1 MVYSNRRKI
10 APRTVVIMTPNV
22 LMLVFDAAALNGIM
36 VAPVSAAG
44 KILLAVVSRPLLVAL
59 RPLTVELS
67 LETLELLL
75 ETLELLLETM
85 ELALETLELPVL
97 EATETLIGK
106 PFCPHFVT
114 KSEKKERGQTTK
126 FRSI

>member
-1 MVYSNRRKI
+1 M
-10 APRTVVIMTPNV
+10 IMTPNV

-75 ETLELLLETM
+75 ETLELVLETLELLLETMELLLETM